1 MMRKKIVFVCILS
14 GLIFICGCGKLHK
27 ADTRMGEENYNE
39 AIELYKEHLAEH
51 PDSLQVR
58 TRLGY
63 AYFRSGL
70 NDEAIAEFKKVLE
83 SVPGEPD
90 AVLYM
95 GLAYLH
101 KGDID
106 KGISVLEN
114 YQNKEYPKVEE
125 EVLYQVYIMKDAE
138 NKQTLKSSE
147 IADSIESA
155 ADKIMSSQKSEK
167 RKQPWKKGCNCN

>member
-1 MMRKKIVFVCILS
+1 MLRKKYVFICILT
-14 GLIFICGCGKLHK
+14 GLIFICGCSRLHT
-27 ADTRMGEENYNE
+27 ADTKMGEENYVE
-39 AIELYKEHLAEH
+39 AIGLYKEHLAEK
-51 PDSLQVR
+51 PDSVQVR
-58 TRLGY
+58 TGLGY
-63 AYFRSGL
+63 AYFKSGQ

-83 SVPGEPD
+83 SLPGEPD

-125 EVLYQVYIMKDAE
+125 EVLYQVYMIKDTE
-138 NKQTLKSSE
+138 NKQTVQTSE
-147 IADSIESA
+147 IANRIESA
-155 ADKIMSSQKSEK
+155 VDKIISSQKSEK
-167 RKQPWKKGCNCN
+167 RKKPWKKGCNCN